1 MTHPLIETNFTKFGP
16 FLAHGGTSAYRYS
29 CKDPSCGYSLITL
42 ANTDLTQENE
52 TRLLMHLT
60 NEHVKLQ
67 GDFPQN
73 ENIKRYLDAGFAGM
87 QNMARQIVQNWYNA
101 HRDDAPYLG
110 FDDTYVVWFAKTLQN
125 FKTLIS
131 TNVADLRYY
140 EVTFDGDKN
149 KFYLDVYKKEAN
161 LELNG

>member
-16 FLAHGGTSAYRYS
+16 FLAHGGTSAYLYS
-29 CKDPSCGYSLITL
+29 CKDPSCGYSLVTV
-42 ANTDLTQENE
+42 AKTDLTQENE

-60 NEHVKLQ
+60 NDHVKLQ

-73 ENIKRYLDAGFAGM
+73 DNIKRYIEAGSAGM
-87 QNMARQIVQNWYNA
+87 QHAARQIVQNWYNDQ
-101 HRDDAPYLG
+101 RGDSSWLS
-110 FDDTYVVWFAKTLQN
+110 FEEVYVVWFAKALQN
-125 FKTLIS
+125 FKVLAS